1 MDLLTK
7 PADSRLMAE
16 TKQSLLE
23 SNFALKLTSGY
34 AGLCSVSAAN
44 LLACI
49 VCLTGF
55 VIFLTAIC

>member
-1 MDLLTK
+1 MDLSTK

-34 AGLCSVSAAN
+34 AGLCSVSATN
-44 LLACI
+44 LLA
-49 VCLTGF
+49 
-55 VIFLTAIC
+55 